1 MMVLSRAY
9 HECNIYCD
17 EDSNIHATPQL
28 ATEGVTVGEIV
39 IDLIERG
46 FEPEDIIAVK
56 EMTEFSL
63 EALIPLC
70 PYYNRDIEEGEAIT
84 RAFTLIVRCEL
95 ID

>member
-1 MMVLSRAY
+1 
-9 HECNIYCD
+9 
-17 EDSNIHATPQL
+17 
-28 ATEGVTVGEIV
+28 
-39 IDLIERG
+39 
-46 FEPEDIIAVK
+46 
-56 EMTEFSL
+56 MTEFSL